1 MKIIF
6 YSAQTSNRGFIPSI
20 KEQSIYEFDYWFA
33 HDNHFEATENKGWNY
48 INIKHRYPSLGYYK
62 KHRLVKMVPR
72 LLFDNFDYTVWV
84 DCKFYQHKD
93 FYKHCL
99 NIINNEQPE
108 WMACYH
114 KQKRTLKQEL
124 DFAANNRYVP
134 QKELEILENKL
145 RFKFFSTDTCWLIR
159 KNTDKNH
166 DIGHQ
171 WFKDTDKYFSYT
183 TRDQLTFPLCVDEK
197 YLNLNHSIEE
207 LEKHS
212 FIRHVM

>member
-6 YSAQTSNRGFIPSI
+6 YSAQTGHRGFIPSI

-48 INIKHRYPSLGYYK
+48 INIKHRYPNLSDYK

-183 TRDQLTFPLCVDEK
+183 TRDQLTFPLCVDK
-197 YLNLNHSIEE
+197 TYNLPIQYNQNYQIKV
-207 LEKHS
+207 LEP
-212 FIRHVM
+212 F

>member
-6 YSAQTSNRGFIPSI
+6 YSAQTGNRGFISSI
-20 KEQSIYEFDYWFA
+20 KEQSICEFDYWFA

-48 INIKHRYPSLGYYK
+48 INIKHRYPNLSNYK
-62 KHRLVKMVPR
+62 KHRLLKMIPR

-93 FYKHCL
+93 FYINCL
-99 NIINNEQPE
+99 NIINNERPE
-108 WMACYH
+108 WMVCYH
-114 KQKRTLKQEL
+114 REKRTLKQEL
-124 DFAANNRYVP
+124 DFAANRDVP
-134 QKELEILENKL
+134 QKELEILDKELK
-145 RFKFFSTDTCWLIR
+145 FKFFSVDTCWLIR

-171 WFKDTDKYFSYT
+171 WFKNTDKYFSHIM
-183 TRDQLTFPLCVDEK
+183 RDQLTFPLCVDEK

-207 LEKHS
+207 LERHS
-212 FIRHVM
+212 FIKHVI

>member
-6 YSAQTSNRGFIPSI
+6 YSAQTGNRGFISSI
-20 KEQSIYEFDYWFA
+20 KEQSICEFDYWFA

-48 INIKHRYPSLGYYK
+48 INIKHRYPNLSNYK
-62 KHRLVKMVPR
+62 KHRLLKMIPR

-114 KQKRTLKQEL
+114 KQKRTLKQEI
-124 DFAANNRYVP
+124 DFAANRYVP
-134 QKELEILENKL
+134 QKELEI
-145 RFKFFSTDTCWLIR
+145 
-159 KNTDKNH
+159 
-166 DIGHQ
+166 
-171 WFKDTDKYFSYT
+171 
-183 TRDQLTFPLCVDEK
+183 
-197 YLNLNHSIEE
+197 
-207 LEKHS
+207 
-212 FIRHVM
+212 

>member
-6 YSAQTSNRGFIPSI
+6 YSAQTGNRGFISSI
-20 KEQSIYEFDYWFA
+20 KEQSICEFDYWFA
-33 HDNHFEATENKGWNY
+33 HDNHFEAKENKGWNY
-48 INIKHRYPSLGYYK
+48 INIKHRYPNLSNYK
-62 KHRLVKMVPR
+62 KHRLLKMIPR

-99 NIINNEQPE
+99 NIINNERPE
-108 WMACYH
+108 WMVCYH
-114 KQKRTLKQEL
+114 REKRTLKQEL
-124 DFAANNRYVP
+124 DFAANRDVP
-134 QKELEILENKL
+134 QKELEILDKELK
-145 RFKFFSTDTCWLIR
+145 FIFFSVDTCWLIR

-171 WFKDTDKYFSYT
+171 WFKNTDKYFSHIM
-183 TRDQLTFPLCVDEK
+183 RDQLTFPLCVDEK

-207 LEKHS
+207 LERHS
-212 FIRHVM
+212 FIKHVI

>member
-1 MKIIF
+1 MRIIF
-6 YSAQTSNRGFIPSI
+6 YSAQTGHKGFIPSI
-20 KEQSIYEFDYWFA
+20 KEQSISEFDYWFV

-48 INIKHRYPSLGYYK
+48 IDIKDRYPNLSTYK

-72 LLFDNFDYTVWV
+72 LLFNDFDYTVWV

-99 NIINNEQPE
+99 NIINNEQPN

-124 DFAANNRYVP
+124 DFAANCPVP

-145 RFKFFSTDTCWLIR
+145 RYKFFSTDTCWLIR

-171 WFKDTDKYFSYT
+171 WFKETDKYFSHI
-183 TRDQLTFPLCVDEK
+183 TRDQLTFPLCVNEK
-197 YLNLNHSIEE
+197 YLNLNHSIDE
-207 LEKHS
+207 LEKYS